1 MTHKT
6 HPDILVQTPTL
17 VSAPATPLKVL
28 VAEDDS
34 TTRSVLA
41 TQIKKLGF
49 LVTSAEDGEE
59 AWARFGKDLPDIV
72 LTDWRMPKTDGLELC
87 RRVRSADREAYAYV
101 IILTAVDRTTG
112 YMDGMKAGA
121 DDFVTKPCDLAE
133 LEVRLAV
140 ARRILALQQEVRA
153 LQRLLPICP
162 ACKNIRNDRDQ
173 WQPVE
178 SYISKVTDA
187 QFSHGVCPDCFKN
200 ILEPQIMEVRN
211 RKK

>member
-17 VSAPATPLKVL
+17 VSAPPTPLKVL
-28 VAEDDS
+28 VVEDDS

-140 ARRILALQQEVRA
+140 ARRILALQQEVCA

-162 ACKNIRNDRDQ
+162 GCKNIRNDRDQ